1 MKRSKRARRI
11 ARANPTSSNALMY
24 VGAAVAGFV
33 LFKIGYTRGWNQAL
47 GAGSAQT
54 GPAQEITFLGSHF

>member
-1 MKRSKRARRI
+1 
-11 ARANPTSSNALMY
+11 MY